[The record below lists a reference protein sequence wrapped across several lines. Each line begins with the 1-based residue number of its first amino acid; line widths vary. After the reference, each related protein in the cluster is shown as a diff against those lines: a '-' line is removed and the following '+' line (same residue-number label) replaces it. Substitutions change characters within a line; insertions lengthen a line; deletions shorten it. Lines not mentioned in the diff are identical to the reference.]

1 MKFKFLGFSSI
12 LAALLVFSS
21 YTIYEGG
28 EEKSKALLKTIKRSM
43 SRFHYQPQDI
53 NDEFSEKVFNHYLES
68 LDPSKRFLTA
78 SDVEQL
84 KQYQYKI
91 DDELESETFQLFDL
105 SVALFEK
112 RREET
117 KAFYKEILETPFD
130 FDIEESLEGD
140 PEKMPYASSS
150 EELKDLMK
158 QGKDERASLSTL
170 LISYSI
176 YQYNINMDI
185 QRYRYHL

>member
-1 MKFKFLGFSSI
+1 
-12 LAALLVFSS
+12 
-21 YTIYEGG
+21 
-28 EEKSKALLKTIKRSM
+28 M

-117 KAFYKEILETPFD
+117 KAYYKEILEEPFD
-130 FDIEESLEGD
+130 FNIEESLEGD
-140 PEKMPYASSS
+140 PDKMNILELYRIRGYPTTYLIDRDGIIVEREFKLRGSDLEK
-150 EELKDLMK
+150 
-158 QGKDERASLSTL
+158 TL
-170 LISYSI
+170 AKYIAVI
-176 YQYNINMDI
+176 D
-185 QRYRYHL
+185 